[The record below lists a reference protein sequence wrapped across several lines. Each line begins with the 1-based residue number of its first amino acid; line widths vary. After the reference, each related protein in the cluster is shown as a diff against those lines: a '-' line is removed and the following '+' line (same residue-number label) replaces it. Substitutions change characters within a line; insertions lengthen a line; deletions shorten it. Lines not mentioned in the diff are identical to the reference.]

1 MCRFFLVTLRT
12 IKPHKNE
19 KRRGASAKKILRDH
33 FHSTFSVIGGSRVQ
47 RNDWLIQLGR
57 KGDRRAEAKQQQR
70 EVQRGNVLQRLLLR
84 RRPQARPWHT
94 SVPSSPYFVFVVVV
108 VTFSKLFHF
117 ESNFF
122 FWSLG
127 IWIQCDQIFSCVKI

>member
-19 KRRGASAKKILRDH
+19 KRRGASAKKKFTGPLP
-33 FHSTFSVIGGSRVQ
+33 FHLFCYWWISRPKE
-47 RNDWLIQLGR
+47 RLANSIREKW
-57 KGDRRAEAKQQQR
+57 DRRAEAKQQR

-84 RRPQARPWHT
+84 RRPQAHPWHT